1 MRGASVGA
9 ASGGVS
15 IAAHA
20 LGGGTIALGSTALA
34 LLVTACTLTGV
45 LVAAAGTG
53 LPRLMLMLAA
63 GQAIGHAALS
73 MSPEHCH
80 PAMFN
85 SAMVTA
91 HLVAI
96 PVGALLVRGAEI
108 ALGRVLS
115 SVRRAVIA
123 LAGTVPAPPWSPP
136 VPRRSP
142 VAAARRLLV
151 GSGIGR
157 RGPPRQHAL
166 PLFLHRSANLAVA

>member
-1 MRGASVGA
+1 M
-9 ASGGVS
+9 S

-20 LGGGTIALGSTALA
+20 LGGGAITLGSTALT

-45 LVAAAGTG
+45 LVAAVGTG

-80 PAMFN
+80 AAMFS
-85 SAMVTA
+85 SAMLTA

-96 PVGALLVRGAEI
+96 PVGALLVRGAEV

-115 SVRRAVIA
+115 SVRRAVVA
-123 LAGTVPAPPWSPP
+123 LVRTVPAPSGSPLI
-136 VPRRSP
+136 PRRGQ
-142 VAAARRLLV
+142 VATPRRLLV
-151 GSGIGR
+151 SSGIGR
-157 RGPPRQHAL
+157 RGPPWHRDFSF
-166 PLFLHRSANLAVA
+166 FLHRSADLAIA